1 MGSVRIGGIRA
12 KNKGVLRLRK
22 QSTIIDQAA
31 CSDESWGRP
40 GHIWLR
46 ILPYY
51 GKFPFR
57 NIYHLAALPRM
68 TKPAQANQNSYT
80 RKPVER
86 RPLPNRLVRLLSE
99 ARWFALAAFALY
111 FVLILASFN
120 KLDPGWSISEV

>member
-1 MGSVRIGGIRA
+1 
-12 KNKGVLRLRK
+12 
-22 QSTIIDQAA
+22 
-31 CSDESWGRP
+31 
-40 GHIWLR
+40 
-46 ILPYY
+46 
-51 GKFPFR
+51 
-57 NIYHLAALPRM
+57 M

-120 KLDPGWSISEV
+120 KLDPGWSHATNVDKVANLGGKLGATFSDLLLYIFGFSAWWWCVWLLRTVWNGY